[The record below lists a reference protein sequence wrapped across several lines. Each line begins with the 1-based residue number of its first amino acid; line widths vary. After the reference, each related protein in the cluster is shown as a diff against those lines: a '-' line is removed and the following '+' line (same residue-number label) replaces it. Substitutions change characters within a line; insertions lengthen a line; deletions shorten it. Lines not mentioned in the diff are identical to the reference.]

1 MSRYVDIEGDWVDD
15 AVKAYSL
22 GYYDDDEYAIPFEA
36 LGSAPSIDIVR
47 CRECKW
53 SKANGTYQWC
63 GRLDSTARIT
73 DDDFCSRGERKCSEK
88 PNNCKQQTNGYQ
100 TFNGTSV
107 YVSRLTDEPQTERS
121 SK

>member
-47 CRECKW
+47 CGECKMWINEHLCQWW
-53 SKANGTYQWC
+53 SRYGTVE
-63 GRLDSTARIT
+63 T
-73 DDDFCSRGERKCSEK
+73 DADDFCSYGSRSEK
-88 PNNCKQQTNGYQ
+88 PNN
-100 TFNGTSV
+100 SM
-107 YVSRLTDEPQTERS
+107 ERS
-121 SK
+121 E

>member
-47 CRECKW
+47 CGECKKLRDCRHDSW
-53 SKANGTYQWC
+53 QKGVIEMGYVGWCERTSRLGDVTYVKAT
-63 GRLDSTARIT
+63 
-73 DDDFCSRGERKCSEK
+73 DFCSYGSRSEK
-88 PNNCKQQTNGYQ
+88 PNNSK
-100 TFNGTSV
+100 
-107 YVSRLTDEPQTERS
+107 ERS
-121 SK
+121 E

>member
-47 CRECKW
+47 CEECKFSESVITSW
-53 SKANGTYQWC
+53 STDGKNNMVERLCKVHKWSVKA
-63 GRLDSTARIT
+63 
-73 DDDFCSRGERKCSEK
+73 DDFCSYGERE
-88 PNNCKQQTNGYQ
+88 
-100 TFNGTSV
+100 
-107 YVSRLTDEPQTERS
+107 